1 MQSAKYTKREH
12 ISPEE
17 AFMSALDML
26 RGKVF
31 STEQI
36 CVWRIRYK
44 RGTLSHKKV
53 QEVLEKAG
61 FKRVV
66 EEKWMMVKRGEEAPP
81 AELSIETGDGGDF
94 SGIDFN
100 DLPEII

>member
-1 MQSAKYTKREH
+1 MHSAKYTKREY

-17 AFMSALDML
+17 AFMTALDTL
-26 RGKVF
+26 RGKVY

-53 QEVLEKAG
+53 QSVLEEAG

-66 EEKWMMVKRGEEAPP
+66 EEKWMLVRRGEEAPP
-81 AELSIETGDGGDF
+81 TEISIDSGDGGDF

-100 DLPEII
+100 DLPEAI